1 MDKITVYEG
10 NSAVIA
16 FEVLNPDGTDAVLSG
31 FTATLNVKEA
41 KTDTA
46 ALITET
52 GTISGNE
59 ITFVIP
65 AASNIIDKGTYY
77 YEVVLESTSQKLTVA
92 HERFYVKES
101 LIYVT

>member
-31 FTATLNVKEA
+31 FTATLNVKETKA
-41 KTDTA
+41 STTV
-46 ALITET
+46 LITST

-59 ITFVIP
+59 ITFIIP
-65 AASNIIDKGTYY
+65 AASNVIDKGTYY
-77 YEVVLESTSQKLTVA
+77 YEVVCESTSQKLTVA